1 MQNFNQISEKR
12 SDLYFMKNTLPPVWI
27 PDSRG
32 GMPPYWKQCGDGT
45 SPDGSCSGL
54 GRVVVVERRELK
66 PQGLVG

>member
-1 MQNFNQISEKR
+1 
-12 SDLYFMKNTLPPVWI
+12 MKNTLPPVWI